1 MTKAKEIVVLIMS
14 WLTGVGVT
22 ITGIMILDLRPWL
35 LPVGIA
41 IMLTT
46 LGLDIGFNFIPH
58 AQANIEERRLF
69 IEEKKL
75 LLEKQPVKS
84 IPLNATIK
92 SIPIKQTPS
101 LTKAIKGFV
110 EAISPEPEVE
120 EKKDDFPL

>member
-22 ITGIMILDLRPWL
+22 ITGIMILDLRPYL

-92 SIPIKQTPS
+92 SIPIKQSPS
-101 LTKAIKGFV
+101 LKVAIKELV
-110 EAISPEPEVE
+110 EAITPEKEVE